1 MKSSRE
7 KNYSKRL
14 KEIPLPSLIMDKNG
28 EIKYVNDHCLDLLEY
43 KQEEIA
49 GKMLGQIIDVFY
61 REIFE
66 DWLREGLD
74 EDRFEDVDLCF
85 LSGNGRHFFVRMN
98 TFTVH
103 QKKTEPLLFQC
114 VFTDI
119 TDLKLS
125 GASYRSDKLIRSL
138 LDSTPDAVVIINQKG
153 EIVHVNDQAIHVFG
167 YSYNELLNEQIE
179 RLIPERFL
187 EEHQK
192 KREEYMKDPY
202 SRQMG
207 FGRDFFARCKDGSEL
222 PVEISLNHHRIGGET
237 FILAAIRDISERIKT
252 EESLR
257 DSRERFSSAFEYAA
271 IGMALVSTS
280 GQWLK
285 VNQSVCDLV
294 GYSKEQLREMTFQD
308 ITHPD
313 DLDLDLENVQK
324 MLRGEV
330 QNYKIEKRYYHKDG
344 RIVWVLLSVSLVLS
358 KEKEP
363 LYFISQIE
371 DITDWKNTQ
380 EALKQS
386 EERFR
391 LAASGT
397 GVGIW
402 EWNKSA
408 GQDYVS
414 DIFCQL
420 LGYPA
425 DELISS
431 LSGIMQ
437 LIHPD
442 YREKVRAD
450 VGSHF
455 KSGDGFRTEFRLKK
469 KSGEY
474 SWFAAAG
481 QAQFDGQG
489 KPVRMLGSLSD
500 ITRQKQAED
509 RFRGLF
515 SSSPDGIV
523 MLNEEGKIILINQ
536 KAEFLFGGMHDEM
549 IGKPVEEFIP
559 ELLQKQKILRKK
571 YINQWGI
578 HFDLYAFRKSD
589 NRKIPVEV
597 ALSPFEIDDD
607 QLLIVTIR
615 DITERLKAETER
627 RQILA
632 ALNAATD
639 GIFMFDPE
647 TLLHTYANAGASR
660 QIGYSGEELLK
671 MTPLDF
677 KTEYTEESFRKLLH
691 PLITGEKQSLTIQTT
706 HLHKNGSLI
715 HVEVIFQMA
724 VLDAPGRLIVAVVRD
739 ITERKLAEEALHLSE
754 ERFRQ
759 LYENSTFGIY
769 RTSRDGKIIL
779 ANPALI
785 KLLKFDSLEELQNR
799 DLEIEGYGN
808 GYTRDEFIEKIEREG
823 KITDI
828 ESTWTRS
835 DGTQIHVRES
845 AKLIIDKYTGDHF
858 YDGTVEDITEKQQAE
873 KERIAREAAE
883 EANRAKSMFLANMSH
898 EIRTPLNSIIGFS
911 DLLYASLDDKKARSQ
926 IDSIR
931 NSGRNLLRIIND
943 ILDLSKIE
951 AGKLELQPEPVNLFR
966 LAGELKIVFGQQ
978 AEERD
983 ISFSVEVKKRIPR
996 SLKLDETRL
1005 RQILFNLLG
1014 NALKFTEK
1022 GEILLTMDVTN
1033 RRSGKVDLKMAVKD
1047 TGIGIAP
1054 DQLQS
1059 IFEPFTQQEGQLEK
1073 KYGGTGLGLS
1083 ITSRLVK
1090 IMGGKISVISEVN
1103 KGSVFSIFIPGVE
1116 YSEESAPARGDD
1128 LLSPMD
1134 LMFDQACLLIADD
1147 HAGNRKLLKDFLE
1160 YSSVEILEAVDG
1172 IEAVALAL
1180 TQKPDLILM
1189 DLRMPKMSGAKAA
1202 GILKN
1207 NPSTS
1212 SIPIVAIS
1220 ATSIPDLNENFP
1232 SGLFSDFLLK
1242 PVTLTQLAEILKKYL
1257 KLRHAPQHGITD
1269 ESPLF
1274 EIKIT
1279 REQLASVPELVR
1291 ILETDFEPVYE
1302 EVLKAQEMD
1311 QIEKFGKSLIE
1322 LGKKTSFEIF
1332 TVFGTEICLYS
1343 DNFDISK
1350 LMKRLKL
1357 FPDII
1362 IQLKKCN
1369 PKK

>member
-1 MKSSRE
+1 MKSSGE
-7 KNYSKRL
+7 KNYSKWL
-14 KEIPLPSLIMDKNG
+14 KKTPLPSLIMTKDG
-28 EIKYVNDHCLDLLEY
+28 EIKYVNENCLDLLGY
-43 KQEEIA
+43 KREEITD
-49 GKMLGQIIDVFY
+49 KMFGQIIDVFY
-61 REIFE
+61 REIFK
-66 DWLREGLD
+66 DWLQGVTDKDSLK
-74 EDRFEDVDLCF
+74 DVDLCF
-85 LSGNGRHFFVRMN
+85 SPGKGRHLFVRMN
-98 TFTVH
+98 AHAVH
-103 QKKTEPLLFQC
+103 QKKAESFLLHC

-125 GASYRSDKLIRSL
+125 GTPHRSDELIKSL

-153 EIVHVNDQAIHVFG
+153 EIIHVNRQFINAFG
-167 YSYNELLNEQIE
+167 YTYDELIDEQIE
-179 RLIPERFL
+179 KLIPERFL

-192 KREEYMKDPY
+192 MREEYMADPY
-202 SRQMG
+202 LRQMG
-207 FGRDFFARCKDGSEL
+207 FGREFFARCKNGTEL
-222 PVEISLNHHRIGGET
+222 PVEISLNHHRIAGET

-257 DSRERFSSAFEYAA
+257 ESRERFSSAFEYAA

-294 GYSKEQLREMTFQD
+294 GYSKEELWSMTFQD
-308 ITHPD
+308 ITHPE
-313 DLDLDLENVQK
+313 DLDLDLDNLQK
-324 MLRGEV
+324 MLRREI

-344 RIVWVLLSVSLVLS
+344 RIVWVLLNVSLVLS
-358 KEKEP
+358 KEREP

-371 DITDWKNTQ
+371 DITDWKDTQ

-386 EERFR
+386 EERSR

-402 EWNKSA
+402 EWNKLA
-408 GQDYVS
+408 GHDYVS

-420 LGYPA
+420 LGYSG
-425 DELISS
+425 DELNFQ

-442 YREKVRAD
+442 YREKVRED
-450 VGSHF
+450 IRSHF
-455 KSGDGFRTEFRLKK
+455 RERDGFRTEFRLKK

-481 QAQFDGQG
+481 QAHFDGQG
-489 KPVRMLGSLSD
+489 KPVRMLGYLSD

-523 MLNEEGKIILINQ
+523 MLNEEGQIILINQ
-536 KAEFLFGGMHDEM
+536 KAEFLFGEMHDEM
-549 IGKPVEEFIP
+549 IGKSVEAFIP
-559 ELLQKQKILRKK
+559 ELLQKQKILHKK
-571 YINQWGI
+571 DINQWGI

-589 NRKIPVEV
+589 GRKIPVEV

-615 DITERLKAETER
+615 DITERLQAEAER

-632 ALNAATD
+632 ALNAARD
-639 GIFMFDPE
+639 GVFMFDPE

-677 KTEYTEESFRKLLH
+677 KIEYTEKSFRKLLN

-706 HLHKNGSLI
+706 HLHKNGNLI
-715 HVEVIFQMA
+715 HVEIIFQMA

-808 GYTRDEFIEKIEREG
+808 GYTRDEFIGKIELEG
-823 KITDI
+823 KVTDI

-845 AKLIIDKYTGDHF
+845 AKLIIDEHTGDHF
-858 YDGTVEDITEKQQAE
+858 YDGTVEDITEKKQAE

-911 DLLYASLDDKKARSQ
+911 DLLYASLSDRKARSQ
-926 IDSIR
+926 VDSIR
-931 NSGRNLLRIIND
+931 SSGRNLLRIIND

-951 AGKLELQPEPVNLFR
+951 AGKLELQPEQVNLFR

-978 AEERD
+978 AKERD
-983 ISFSVEVKKRIPR
+983 ISFSVDVKKRIPR
-996 SLKLDETRL
+996 SLKLDETKL

-1033 RRSGKVDLKMAVKD
+1033 RRSGKVDLEIAVKD
-1047 TGIGIAP
+1047 TGIGIVP

-1083 ITSRLVK
+1083 ITGRLVE
-1090 IMGGKISVISEVN
+1090 IMGGKISVTSEVK
-1103 KGSVFSIFIPGVE
+1103 KGSIFRVFIPGVE
-1116 YSEESAPARGDD
+1116 YSEESAPVRGDD
-1128 LLSPMD
+1128 LLSPTD
-1134 LMFDQACLLIADD
+1134 LIFDRACLLIADD
-1147 HAGNRKLLKDFLE
+1147 NAGNRKLLKDFLE
-1160 YSSVEILEAVDG
+1160 YSSVRILEAADG
-1172 IEAVALAL
+1172 MEAVALAL

-1202 GILKN
+1202 GIIRSN
-1207 NPSTS
+1207 SSTS
-1212 SIPIVAIS
+1212 SIPVVAIS
-1220 ATSIPDLNENFP
+1220 ATSIPDFDEKFP
-1232 SGLFSDFLLK
+1232 LGLFNDFLLK
-1242 PVTLTQLAEILKKYL
+1242 PVTLTQLAETLKKYL
-1257 KLRHAPQHGITD
+1257 KLRNAPQHEITD
-1269 ESPLF
+1269 ESPF
-1274 EIKIT
+1274 FKIT
-1279 REQLASVPELVR
+1279 REQLASVPELIR
-1291 ILETDFEPVYE
+1291 ILETDFEPVYNN
-1302 EVLKAQEMD
+1302 VLKAQEVD
-1311 QIEKFGKSLIE
+1311 QIEKFGKSLID

-1343 DNFDISK
+1343 DNFEINK

-1362 IQLKKCN
+1362 LQLKKYN